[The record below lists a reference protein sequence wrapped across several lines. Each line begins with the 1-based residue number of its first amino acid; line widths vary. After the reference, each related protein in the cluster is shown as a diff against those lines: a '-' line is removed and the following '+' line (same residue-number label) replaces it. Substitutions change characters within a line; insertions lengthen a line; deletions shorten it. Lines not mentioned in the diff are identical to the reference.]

1 MPVLG
6 GPKVANPGGM
16 QVTSNQP
23 RKVAIIANAMAGA
36 RHAPS
41 LVEKARR
48 ELWGYEIE
56 AHFPQSAEELQSLC
70 SSFQR
75 REYSAAMVIGG
86 DGTQNQALQGRWRA
100 REDRRE
106 LAPLYS
112 FPGGTANDLA
122 AEMGI
127 RASFEQAQRLI
138 DQDRHILIDVI
149 AVNGVPFTTVA
160 GIGMGAALTQAVND
174 TRRESRVFCGLLRT
188 LKAEVYT
195 AMSAKTILTSRAFLH
210 DIRIDS
216 DAFSDRLEVAALFVC
231 NQDKLGGD
239 LKVGEGNS
247 NSDGIFSVLIIPGK
261 NPVSLLKDLAVVK
274 AGGTP
279 RGAIRFATRKLT
291 LRSQQNQDIS
301 VFGDGEVLLQSKR
314 LDFEIHPRALR
325 VFTEHAGRRQGD
337 RK

>member
-1 MPVLG
+1 
-6 GPKVANPGGM
+6 M
-16 QVTSNQP
+16 QVTQNQP
-23 RKVAIIANAMAGA
+23 RKVAIIANAMAGS

-41 LVEKARR
+41 LVEQARR

-56 AHFPQSAEELQSLC
+56 AHFPRTAEELQQLC

-75 REYSAAMVIGG
+75 REYSAAIVLGG

-112 FPGGTANDLA
+112 FPAGTANDLA

-127 RASFEQAQRLI
+127 RASFEQAQRLL
-138 DQDRHILIDVI
+138 DQERHVAIDVI

-174 TRRESRVFCGLLRT
+174 TRRDSRVFCGLLRT

-247 NSDGIFSVLIIPGK
+247 NSDGIFSVLVIPGK

-279 RGAIRFATRKLT
+279 RGAVRFATRKLT
-291 LRSQQNQDIS
+291 LRSQQNQNIS